1 MSEWKLIYESF
12 EPGQEGL
19 REALCTLGNGYFATR
34 GAAEEA
40 EADDVHYPGTYLAGG
55 YNRLQTDVAGRVIE
69 NEDLVNLPNWLCL
82 SFRPEG
88 SDWFNLKRLE
98 VLAYRQEL
106 DLKQGLLARH
116 VRFRD
121 RDERETTL
129 VSRRLVHMAAPH
141 LAAIE
146 MTLRPENWSGRVE
159 IRSAIDGRVINTG
172 VERYRQLSGKHLE
185 PRQTAEVGEDGV
197 LLVAETN
204 QSHLRVAQA
213 ARTRVYRGDE
223 PLPVERRMH
232 REQDYIRQ
240 DLSLEV
246 VQGQEVAIEKIV
258 ALYTSRDRAIS
269 EPGLEAGKA
278 IGEAG
283 RFQEL
288 LEPHKLAW
296 GQLWRRCDV
305 VLGGQERTQMILRLH
320 IFHMLQTASLNTVD
334 LDVGV
339 PARGLHG
346 EAYRGHIFWDELFI
360 FPFLDFRIP
369 EITRALLMYRYR
381 RLPEARRLAKE
392 AGFAGAMYPW
402 QSGSNGREESQVLH
416 LNPRS
421 GRWLPDDTHLQR
433 HVNAGIAY
441 NVWRHYEITGDHEF
455 LFFYGAEMIVEIARF
470 WASIATWNAERG
482 RYEIKGVVGPDEFHT
497 RYPGRDEPGL
507 DNNAYTNVMATWVL
521 ARALDVLDLLEDER
535 RDEIKQSLGLTDGE
549 IARWDEV
556 SRKMR
561 VVFHGDGVI
570 SQFEDYD
577 RLEELDW
584 EAYRKRH
591 GDIHRLDRILE
602 AEGDTINRY
611 KASKQADVLMLFYLF
626 SADELRDL
634 FARLGYPFERETIPK
649 TIDYYIHRT
658 SHGSTL
664 SRVVHSWVLARS
676 DRTRSWQLL
685 AEALESDVAD
695 VQGGTTPEGIHL
707 GAMAGTVDLVQRGQ
721 TGIEIRHGL
730 LRLNPCV
737 PPELQDL
744 RLRVRYCGQWIE
756 LEISCDAMTVRT
768 PAGWTGPN
776 RIAVHDEVREFQPGE
791 TLRFTCRHSQEQAL
805 PRSLAETSAK

>member
-40 EADDVHYPGTYLAGG
+40 AADDVHYPGTYLAGG
-55 YNRLQTDVAGRVIE
+55 YNRLETDIAGRAIE
-69 NEDLVNLPNWLCL
+69 NEDLVNMPNWLFL
-82 SFRPEG
+82 SFRPEDG
-88 SDWFNLKRLE
+88 DWLNLRRVE
-98 VLAYRQEL
+98 ILAYRQEL
-106 DLKQGLLARH
+106 DLKQGLLVRQ

-121 RDERETTL
+121 RDGRETTL
-129 VSRRLVHMAAPH
+129 VSRRIVHMARPH

-146 MTLRPENWSGRVE
+146 IRLRPENWSGRIEV
-159 IRSAIDGRVINTG
+159 RSALDGRVINAG
-172 VERYRQLSGKHLE
+172 VERYRQLSSTHLE
-185 PRQTAEVGEDGV
+185 PRETAEVGEFGI
-197 LLVAETN
+197 LLIVETN
-204 QSHLRVAQA
+204 QSHIRVAEA
-213 ARTRVYRGDE
+213 ARTRVYRDDK
-223 PLPVERRMH
+223 PLPLERQTH
-232 REQDYIRQ
+232 REQDYIRH
-240 DLSLEV
+240 DLSFEV
-246 VQGQEVAIEKIV
+246 AQGQEVSIEKV
-258 ALYTSRDRAIS
+258 AALYTSRDRAMS

-278 IGEAG
+278 IGEVG
-283 RFQEL
+283 RFGEL
-288 LEPHKLAW
+288 LDSHALAW

-305 VLGGQERTQMILRLH
+305 VLEGHERTQMILRLH

-369 EITRALLMYRYR
+369 EITRALLMYRYH

-470 WASIATWNAERG
+470 WASIATWNAELG

-497 RYPGRDEPGL
+497 RYPWRDEPGL

-549 IARWDEV
+549 IARWDEI

-634 FARLGYPFERETIPK
+634 FARLGYPFEPETIPK

-744 RLRVRYCGQWIE
+744 RLRVRYCGQWLE

-805 PRSLAETSAK
+805 PRSLAETSAE

>member
-1 MSEWKLIYESF
+1 MSHWKLIYQGF
-12 EPGQEGL
+12 APGQEGL

-55 YNRLQTDVAGRVIE
+55 YNRLETDIAGRVIE
-69 NEDLVNLPNWLCL
+69 NEDLVNLPNWLFL
-82 SFRPEG
+82 SFRPEDG
-88 SDWFNLKRLE
+88 DWLNLRRVE
-98 VLAYRQEL
+98 ILAYRQKL
-106 DLKQGLLARH
+106 DLKQGLLVRQ

-121 RDERETTL
+121 RDGRETTL
-129 VSRRLVHMAAPH
+129 VSRRIVHMAAPH

-146 MTLRPENWSGRVE
+146 VTLRPENWSGRVE
-159 IRSAIDGRVINTG
+159 VGSALDGRVINAG
-172 VERYRQLSGKHLE
+172 VERYRQLSSKHLE
-185 PRQTAEVGEDGV
+185 PRGTAEVGEDGI
-197 LLVAETN
+197 LLVVETN
-204 QSHLRVAQA
+204 QSHIRVAEA

-223 PLPVERRMH
+223 PVPVERRTH
-232 REQDYIRQ
+232 REQGYVRQ
-240 DLSLEV
+240 DLCFEV
-246 VQGQEVAIEKIV
+246 AQGQEVAIEKIV

-269 EPGLEAGKA
+269 EPGLEASKA

-283 RFQEL
+283 RFREL
-288 LEPHKLAW
+288 MEPHALAW

-305 VLGGQERTQMILRLH
+305 MLEGRERTQMILRLH

-381 RLPEARRLAKE
+381 RLPEARRLARQ

-433 HVNAGIAY
+433 HVNAAIAY
-441 NVWRHYEITGDHEF
+441 NVWRHYEITGDQEF
-455 LFFYGAEMIVEIARF
+455 LFFYGAEMILEIARF
-470 WASIATWNAERG
+470 WASIATWNAELE

-497 RYPGRDEPGL
+497 RYPWRDEPGV
-507 DNNAYTNVMATWVL
+507 DNNAYTNVMAVWVL
-521 ARALDVLDLLEDER
+521 ARALDVLELLEDER
-535 RDEIKQSLGLTDGE
+535 RAEIKQSLGLTDDE
-549 IARWDEV
+549 VARWDEI

-561 VVFHGDGVI
+561 VVFHGDGII
-570 SQFEDYD
+570 SQFEDYE

-584 EAYRKRH
+584 EGYRKRY

-634 FARLGYPFERETIPK
+634 FARLGYPFGRETIPK
-649 TIDYYIHRT
+649 NIDYYVHRT

-664 SRVVHSWVLARS
+664 SRVVHSWVLARG
-676 DRTRSWQLL
+676 DRARSWQLL

-721 TGIEIRHGL
+721 TGLEIRHDL

-737 PPELQDL
+737 PPELQGL
-744 RLRVRYCGQWIE
+744 RLRVRYRGQWLE
-756 LEISCDAMTVRT
+756 LEIGCEAMTVRA
-768 PAGWTGPN
+768 PAGWTGPS
-776 RIAVHDEVREFQPGE
+776 RIAVQDEVREFQPGE
-791 TLRFTCRHSQEQAL
+791 TLRFTCRPSHEQAL
-805 PRSLAETSAK
+805 PRTLAETSAG

>member
-12 EPGQEGL
+12 EPGHEGL

-55 YNRLQTDVAGRVIE
+55 YNRLQTDIAGRVIE

-82 SFRPEG
+82 TFRPEG
-88 SDWFNLKRLE
+88 GDWFNLRRVE
-98 VLAYRQEL
+98 ILAYRQEL

-121 RDERETTL
+121 RDGRETTL

-159 IRSAIDGRVINTG
+159 IRSAIDGRVINAG
-172 VERYRQLSGKHLE
+172 VERYRQLSSKHLE
-185 PRQTAEVGEDGV
+185 PRQTSEVGEDGI
-197 LLVAETN
+197 LLVVETN
-204 QSHLRVAQA
+204 QSHIRIAQA
-213 ARTRVYRGDE
+213 ARTGVYRGDE
-223 PLPVERRMH
+223 PVPVARQTQ
-232 REQDYIRQ
+232 REEGYVRQ
-240 DLSLEV
+240 DLSFELKE
-246 VQGQEVAIEKIV
+246 GQDVSIEKIV

-278 IGEAG
+278 LGEVG
-283 RFQEL
+283 RFGEL
-288 LEPHKLAW
+288 LESHALAW

-305 VLGGQERTQMILRLH
+305 VLEGHERTQMILRLH

-441 NVWRHYEITGDHEF
+441 NLWRHYEITGDQEF
-455 LFFYGAEMIVEIARF
+455 LSFYGAEMIVEIARF
-470 WASIATWNAERG
+470 WASIATWNAELG

-497 RYPGRDEPGL
+497 RYPWRDEPGL
-507 DNNAYTNVMATWVL
+507 DNNAYTNVMAAWVF

-535 RDEIKQSLGLTDGE
+535 RDEIKKWLGITNEE
-549 IARWDEV
+549 IARWTRSAARCGSCSMAMASSAS
-556 SRKMR
+556 SRLTTGWR
-561 VVFHGDGVI
+561 I
-570 SQFEDYD
+570 STG
-577 RLEELDW
+577 RPTGSATATSTAW
-584 EAYRKRH
+584 TGSSRPRATRSIATRPP
-591 GDIHRLDRILE
+591 
-602 AEGDTINRY
+602 NR
-611 KASKQADVLMLFYLF
+611 
-626 SADELRDL
+626 
-634 FARLGYPFERETIPK
+634 
-649 TIDYYIHRT
+649 RT
-658 SHGSTL
+658 S
-664 SRVVHSWVLARS
+664 
-676 DRTRSWQLL
+676 
-685 AEALESDVAD
+685 
-695 VQGGTTPEGIHL
+695 
-707 GAMAGTVDLVQRGQ
+707 
-721 TGIEIRHGL
+721 
-730 LRLNPCV
+730 
-737 PPELQDL
+737 
-744 RLRVRYCGQWIE
+744 
-756 LEISCDAMTVRT
+756 
-768 PAGWTGPN
+768 
-776 RIAVHDEVREFQPGE
+776 
-791 TLRFTCRHSQEQAL
+791 
-805 PRSLAETSAK
+805 